1 MKGQEERLAGM
12 ASPDDSS
19 QEGNSR
25 ISLTCRRPEW
35 LDFGEESRND
45 ALIILLSVDLI
56 ISFFYW
62 DGPTRQRDLT
72 NSSALEGAA
81 AHPLF
86 GRSPPPCSR
95 RAPLQN
101 ET

>member
-45 ALIILLSVDLI
+45 VLIILLFVYLI
-56 ISFFYW
+56 
-62 DGPTRQRDLT
+62 GKTRQGSET
-72 NSSALEGAA
+72 SPTS
-81 AHPLF
+81 
-86 GRSPPPCSR
+86 RS
-95 RAPLQN
+95 
-101 ET
+101 